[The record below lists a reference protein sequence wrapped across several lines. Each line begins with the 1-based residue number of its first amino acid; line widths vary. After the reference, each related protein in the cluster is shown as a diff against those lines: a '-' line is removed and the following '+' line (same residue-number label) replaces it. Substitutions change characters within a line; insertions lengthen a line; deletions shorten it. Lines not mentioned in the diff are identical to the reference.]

1 MRRKRIFGK
10 TYHFLIIAWYQFALK
25 IKKEI
30 EKKDIPFSPIT
41 PIRTKDYVSK
51 IMAQRPYYSALDS
64 SKVMSEYNLKA
75 SDFQNGIKNSINC
88 FLSNHKL

>member
-1 MRRKRIFGK
+1 M
-10 TYHFLIIAWYQFALK
+10 YQ
-25 IKKEI
+25 
-30 EKKDIPFSPIT
+30 
-41 PIRTKDYVSK
+41 K

-88 FLSNHKL
+88 LLSNR